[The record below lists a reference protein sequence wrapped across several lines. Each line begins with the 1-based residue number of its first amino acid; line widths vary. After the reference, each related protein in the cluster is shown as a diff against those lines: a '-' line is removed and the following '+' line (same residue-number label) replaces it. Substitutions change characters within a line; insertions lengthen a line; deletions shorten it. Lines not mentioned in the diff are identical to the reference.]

1 MSMEEAICVQS
12 RTPVREDDLRKVYP
26 QLERDYGKVTFY
38 CPNCME
44 LGQRTDIIAC
54 NCREDNNMK
63 IRKKEKRRAYF
74 RTNKFQP
81 HHKQCKYYTDN
92 IVSENSVQS
101 GNKEIKQR
109 HTNTMLDFRFP
120 KVVAAA
126 TPSAT
131 KTSSN
136 NSAIKVSKSNNV
148 NSSIKRTKKDTE
160 TTEMLSKL
168 VATYHNNPDANIIF
182 PGKGECPVKEVFK
195 KVSADTVHLDE
206 NGNGIDEKNKFVY
219 IATVRKTE
227 LYGNDKDKFKFFFKE
242 RIGNYHVTIY
252 LTKKNLIGYD
262 YDELNNIHKQSEDKS
277 TNKNITMYLLNP
289 KFAKGQNAYGQDKI
303 EIELKSM
310 DYLYYEVETHS

>member
-12 RTPVREDDLRKVYP
+12 RTSVREDDLRKVYP

-38 CPNCME
+38 CPNCKE

-101 GNKEIKQR
+101 GDKEIKQR

-120 KVVAAA
+120 KVVAAE

-131 KTSSN
+131 KSSSS
-136 NSAIKVSKSNNV
+136 NSAIKVSKSNYV

-160 TTEMLSKL
+160 STEMLSKL
-168 VATYHNNPDANIIF
+168 VAEYKNNPDKNIIF
-182 PGKGECPVKEVFK
+182 PGKGECPIKETFK

-206 NGNGIDEKNKFVY
+206 NGKGIDEKNKFVY
-219 IATVRKTE
+219 IATMRGFTIYKN
-227 LYGNDKDKFKFFFKE
+227 GFKFLFHE
-242 RIGNYHVTIY
+242 RINNYKITLY
-252 LTKKNLIGYD
+252 LPNHFIGYD
-262 YDELNNIHKQSEDKS
+262 PDKLEYITGNFS
-277 TNKNITMYLLNP
+277 RKNTTLYLLTP
-289 KFAKGQNAYGQDKI
+289 KFDTKPNKFGEYKV
-303 EIELKSM
+303 EMEVLSM
-310 DYLYYEVETHS
+310 DYLCFVQEDRSGKV